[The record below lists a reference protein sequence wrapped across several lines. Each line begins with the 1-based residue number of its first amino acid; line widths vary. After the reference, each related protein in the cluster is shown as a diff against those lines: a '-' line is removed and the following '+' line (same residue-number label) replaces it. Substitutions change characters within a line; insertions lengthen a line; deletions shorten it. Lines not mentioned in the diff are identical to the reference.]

1 MHINDRA
8 LNSNVLS
15 GALNINQLTCN
26 IADII
31 KLFKTKKFYLLNALR
46 NLFYVTIRRFWYTVY
61 LCRHPSCAII
71 VRCMSTNPASTP
83 QNTVKSR
90 AGVDMW
96 AQHADKCCLFIF
108 YGLWG
113 LNTLPADCLINGKWI
128 MKQFV
133 NPKWWARSFIYGFS
147 IQKCCN

>member
-8 LNSNVLS
+8 LSSNVLT
-15 GALNINQLTCN
+15 GTLHINQSTCN

-31 KLFKTKKFYLLNALR
+31 KLFKTNTFYLLKALR
-46 NLFYVTIRRFWYTVY
+46 NLFYVTIWRFWYTVY
-61 LCRHPSCAII
+61 RWRHPSCAII
-71 VRCMSTNPASTP
+71 VCCMSTNPASTP
-83 QNTVKSR
+83 QNTAER
-90 AGVDMW
+90 QAGVDMW

-128 MKQFV
+128 IKQ
-133 NPKWWARSFIYGFS
+133 SL
-147 IQKCCN
+147 